1 MIVQVMQH
9 ESFTVDMSH
18 SEEFKIPSLDKLRD
32 SDDEQQEGLLF
43 PKLKKVS
50 KLEKQQDISSSEAEK
65 SKIGSLSSEQF
76 LNEDIGKQS
85 TEKLEKAPVEADSAS
100 SSKSHPSKS
109 STWSVIVNHRQK
121 GNSVLRYVRNV
132 VWEFGE
138 TKADFV
144 LGQCCCALFLSLKFH
159 KVHPTYIHQRMKEVG
174 HKYAV
179 QVLFVLVDVM
189 EPENTLREL
198 NSVCYHAEWTLI
210 LTWSP
215 EEVGEYIESY
225 KIYENK
231 PAEFLMTKSAATDS
245 RSRLAELLTCIKP
258 ITKTDADSLIDMFG
272 SLRKIAEATEEEL
285 SLCPGMG
292 RRKAKK
298 LHEGFAKL
306 FSNETSAAEMKN
318 DDELLL
324 EEFEDDPS

>member
-1 MIVQVMQH
+1 
-9 ESFTVDMSH
+9 MSH

-76 LNEDIGKQS
+76 SNEDIGKQS

-272 SLRKIAEATEEEL
+272 R
-285 SLCPGMG
+285 MG

-324 EEFEDDPS
+324 EEFEEDPS

>member
-1 MIVQVMQH
+1 MIVQMMQH
-9 ESFTVDMSH
+9 GSFTVDMSH
-18 SEEFKIPSLDKLRD
+18 SEEFKIPSLDELRD

-43 PKLKKVS
+43 PKFKKVS

-76 LNEDIGKQS
+76 SNEDIGKQS
-85 TEKLEKAPVEADSAS
+85 TEKLEKAPVETDSA

-245 RSRLAELLTCIKP
+245 RSRLVELLTCIKP

-298 LHEGFAKL
+298 LHEGFVKL
-306 FSNETSAAEMKN
+306 FSNETSAAEIKN

-324 EEFEDDPS
+324 EEFEEDPS

>member
-1 MIVQVMQH
+1 
-9 ESFTVDMSH
+9 MSH
-18 SEEFKIPSLDKLRD
+18 RQKFEIPSLDKLRD
-32 SDDEQQEGLLF
+32 SDDEQQEGLSF
-43 PKLKKVS
+43 RKFKKVS
-50 KLEKQQDISSSEAEK
+50 KLEKQQDVSSSEVER
-65 SKIGSLSSEQF
+65 SKIDLLSSEQSS
-76 LNEDIGKQS
+76 NEDVGKQS
-85 TEKLEKAPVEADSAS
+85 AEKLEKAPVADADSAS

-109 STWSVIVNHRQK
+109 STWSVIVSHRQK
-121 GNSVLRYVRNV
+121 GNSVLRYVRNI

-210 LTWSP
+210 LAWSP

-272 SLRKIAEATEEEL
+272 SLRRIAEATEEEL

-298 LHEGFAKL
+298 LYEGFAKL
-306 FSNETSAAEMKN
+306 FSNEACSDELKN

-324 EEFEDDPS
+324 EEFED